1 MKIKFSISSKLLLL
15 ILPLVCLPILAVGY
29 FSIHESAERV
39 NRLVRQE
46 EMVAVKAIADK
57 INHIFY
63 YCRMDLETISRLP
76 VLEDYHI
83 ARAFRLEAESE
94 FNYDNIVRLFKNFI
108 IKTPNYF
115 QIRYLDKQGR
125 ELIKVGKKDVFKEM
139 KNQSEPDFFK
149 KARDNGFEDIYVSDI
164 LESSSGKGLVIHWVK
179 PIYSGWK
186 EFAGAVVID
195 LDYEKIIDIVSKIHV
210 GDGGYAFLVDQ
221 QGRNVAHPHF
231 PPYEY
236 DLKNSRDHSLRE
248 LLMDMMAGVSG
259 WKHYTFEGVE
269 KMAAFAFIPA
279 MGWSLAV
286 TIPSIELKKEAQ
298 AIQRRILQV
307 VVLTLVLTVVGVTLL
322 SYYLM
327 RPVRNLVAATHHIS
341 KGDLSHEI
349 PIRTRDELGDLTRSF
364 NRMTKN
370 LSRIQNELIRSEKLI
385 SLGRL
390 SAGVAH
396 EIRNPLNAMKGAI
409 VFLRRKRS
417 EDPLIREYTQLVSE
431 EIDRLSNFVTEFLYF
446 AKQSLP
452 RPEPTDMK
460 ELILSTQN
468 LFQKEAQERGI
479 QFKNYLDP
487 SIPLIHIDANQMGQV
502 LVNLLINAMDAM
514 PHGGSLIFS
523 SSFRKNTGTDG
534 SKRLIRIIIKDT
546 GDGIAPEHIKNIFD
560 PFFST
565 KESGTGLGL
574 PLSLGIVEN
583 HGGKLNISSE
593 PGGGTTV
600 SVELPF
606 HMCPKKWVTRP
617 PCILGFFLLETISP

>member
-83 ARAFRLEAESE
+83 ARASRLETEAE
-94 FNYDNIVRLFKNFI
+94 FNYDNIVRLFKDFI

-115 QIRYLDKQGR
+115 QIRYLDKHGR
-125 ELIKVGKKDVFKEM
+125 ELIKVGKGGTSKALNDRNAPEFFEKTEDKELKD
-139 KNQSEPDFFK
+139 SY
-149 KARDNGFEDIYVSDI
+149 ISDI
-164 LESSSGKGLVIHWVK
+164 HESSSGKGLVIEWAK
-179 PIYSGWK
+179 PIYTGWK

-195 LDYEKIIDIVSKIHV
+195 LDYEKIIDIVRSIHL
-210 GDGGYAFLVDQ
+210 GDRGYAFLVDQ
-221 QGRNVAHPHF
+221 QGRTVAHPHF
-231 PPYEY
+231 TPYTY
-236 DLKNSRDHSLRE
+236 DLKNYDDHSLKE
-248 LLMDMMAGVSG
+248 LVRDMMAGGSG
-259 WKHYTFEGVE
+259 WKNYTFKGINKV
-269 KMAAFAFIPA
+269 AAFAFIPV

-286 TIPSIELKKEAQ
+286 TIPSMELKKEAR
-298 AIQRRILQV
+298 AIQKRILQV
-307 VVLTLVLTVVGVTLL
+307 MIITLILTVVGVTLL

-327 RPVRNLVAATHHIS
+327 KPVRNLVTATHHIS
-341 KGDLSHEI
+341 EGDLSHEI
-349 PIRTRDELGDLTRSF
+349 PIRTRDELGDLSRSF

-417 EDPLIREYTQLVSE
+417 QDSLIQEYTQLVSE

-452 RPEPTDMK
+452 RPEPTDIN

-468 LFQKEAQERGI
+468 LFHKEAQEREI
-479 QFKNYLDP
+479 HFKNHLEP
-487 SIPLIHIDANQMGQV
+487 SMPLIHIDANQIGQV

-514 PHGGSLIFS
+514 SHGGDLSFS
-523 SSFRKNTGTDG
+523 SGLEQDTDAEI
-534 SKRLIRIIIKDT
+534 SKGIVHIIIKDS
-546 GDGIAPEHIKNIFD
+546 GIGIAPDHLKNIFD

-583 HGGKLNISSE
+583 HGGKIAVSSQ
-593 PGGGTTV
+593 PNKGTTM
-600 SVELPF
+600 SVFLPVNADTKDEELDIE
-606 HMCPKKWVTRP
+606 KKENTA
-617 PCILGFFLLETISP
+617 GG